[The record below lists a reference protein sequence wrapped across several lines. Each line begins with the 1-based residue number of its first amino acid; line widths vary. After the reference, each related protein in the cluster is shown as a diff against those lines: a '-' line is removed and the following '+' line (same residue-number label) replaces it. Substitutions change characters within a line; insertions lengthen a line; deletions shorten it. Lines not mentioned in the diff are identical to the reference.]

1 MVKVYKISLIY
12 QSSTDTSIS
21 IILKVF
27 RIRRNNTSF
36 SLRRYINS
44 SVTRRSMRRR
54 FAWYCLYAV
63 LLPVLL
69 LIVTVTMDLS
79 PAVPSTYLKPNFGVV
94 GCWFKSKK
102 CYFNHKHVLYVDV
115 ILETSSEIPWFLLIK
130 VGLDIFF
137 ILYTLSGQFYQADIF
152 ILKTLGNIV
161 LFGI

>member
-1 MVKVYKISLIY
+1 
-12 QSSTDTSIS
+12 
-21 IILKVF
+21 
-27 RIRRNNTSF
+27 
-36 SLRRYINS
+36 
-44 SVTRRSMRRR
+44 MRRR

-102 CYFNHKHVLYVDV
+102 CYFYHKHVLYVDV

-137 ILYTLSGQFYQADIF
+137 ILYTLSGQFSGHFYSQNF
-152 ILKTLGNIV
+152 RKYCFVWHLVCYLLVFCVYLSLMVKKTRSY
-161 LFGI
+161 